1 MLSYFP
7 KTYRNKSIWAFL
19 ISLLICSIIF
29 FSRVL
34 PLVWLIFV
42 FIEVIGFFA
51 FLHILSKR
59 WRNIGDKLFI
69 RKVFIYSF
77 FIRLI
82 WVVFSFFFYKHY
94 TGVPFEFL
102 AGDSIM
108 YHDAA
113 KSVIHHGYGN
123 LTSGL
128 WGLDLSDRGF
138 PFYLSMIYYLFGD
151 HIIIPRIINA
161 AISAWTV
168 ILIYHLSK
176 RNFGVVI
183 GKMSAVIMMLMP
195 NLIYYCGI
203 HLKETVMVFLVV
215 VFIER
220 ADFLMRGKINLG
232 SLLLLAG
239 LGSVLFFFRTVL
251 LASVLFALMSMV
263 LFIRRP
269 GSNWIQRSII
279 VTWIMITVWFTFSYR
294 IQAEFEALIDNIDV
308 QSQNMEFRAARE
320 SGNKLAT
327 YGSTIIFAP
336 VMFVAPFPTYVN
348 IETQKN
354 QTLISGGYIIKNILA
369 FFIVIAIITIVRKK
383 LVRKYIL
390 LLSFLLAY
398 LSILAQSSFAL
409 SERFHLPALPFL
421 IILAAYGI
429 TQVNQKNQKLFIP
442 YLVIIVVAIIAW
454 NAFKLAGR
462 GYI

>member
-1 MLSYFP
+1 MLD
-7 KTYRNKSIWAFL
+7 NILLKS
-19 ISLLICSIIF
+19 S
-29 FSRVL
+29 
-34 PLVWLIFV
+34 
-42 FIEVIGFFA
+42 
-51 FLHILSKR
+51 ILS
-59 WRNIGDKLFI
+59 
-69 RKVFIYSF
+69 
-77 FIRLI
+77 
-82 WVVFSFFFYKHY
+82 
-94 TGVPFEFL
+94 
-102 AGDSIM
+102 
-108 YHDAA
+108 
-113 KSVIHHGYGN
+113 
-123 LTSGL
+123 
-128 WGLDLSDRGF
+128 
-138 PFYLSMIYYLFGD
+138 
-151 HIIIPRIINA
+151 
-161 AISAWTV
+161 
-168 ILIYHLSK
+168 
-176 RNFGVVI
+176 
-183 GKMSAVIMMLMP
+183 
-195 NLIYYCGI
+195 
-203 HLKETVMVFLVV
+203 LVV

-220 ADFLMRGKINLG
+220 ADFLLRGKMNLW

-279 VTWIMITVWFTFSYR
+279 VTWIFITIWFTFSYR

-308 QSQNMEFRAARE
+308 QSQNMEFRAARD

-354 QTLISGGYIIKNILA
+354 QTLLSGGYIIKNILA
-369 FFIVIAIITIVRKK
+369 FFIVIAIISLIRKK

-390 LLSFLLAY
+390 ILAFLLAY

-421 IILAAYGI
+421 IIMAAYGI
-429 TQVNQKNQKLFIP
+429 TQVNQKNHKLFIP
-442 YLVIIVVAIIAW
+442 YLAIIVIAVIAW

-462 GYI
+462 GYL